1 MTALLI
7 QVEDILRPITPPPPP
22 PNKWGALNTDKCI
35 TTFCGSEENGTR
47 RSP

>member
-1 MTALLI
+1 MTVLLI
-7 QVEDILRPITPPPPP
+7 QVEDILRQITPPPP

-35 TTFCGSEENGTR
+35 TTFWGSEENGTR